1 MNDGRQKDF
10 TGAFVE
16 IAGLLF
22 VLLLWAAI
30 YAFVP
35 DGEDRTLVAAIA
47 LIVLSPFVLLGL
59 YAASLIGVA
68 IATIGIAA
76 FRALHPKR

>member
-1 MNDGRQKDF
+1 MNDVHQKDF

-22 VLLLWAAI
+22 VLLLWAEI

-35 DGEDRTLVAAIA
+35 DGEDRTFVASIA

-59 YAASLIGVA
+59 YAAPLIGVA

>member
-1 MNDGRQKDF
+1 MNDARQRDF

-35 DGEDRTLVAAIA
+35 DGEDRAFVAAIT
-47 LIVLSPFVLLGL
+47 LVVLSPLLLLGL
-59 YAASLIGVA
+59 CATSWIAMA
-68 IATIGIAA
+68 IAKIIISA
-76 FRALHPKR
+76 FRASHPKR